1 MKLSYTNSN
10 AGTNSRRS
18 SNRVSR
24 SEQGVHTG
32 DTGHYFPVPGIGQL
46 LRQLFSG
53 LGRIFVVLKYFL
65 HGLMPNL
72 KGEVKLPWFKI
83 GIVAIAVFIVSK
95 KDINFSINMRA
106 PSFSEM
112 AETAD
117 PQVQKEELSLVQA
130 VSYKATPKK
139 KEVEHMPAPTTAEVK
154 AYVKR
159 FSKVART
166 EMEKF
171 GIPASI
177 KLAQG
182 ILESAAGKSKMAK
195 VDNNHFGRPMA
206 DKTYGSAWENWR
218 AHSIMLQSEFPSLF
232 EQNGSYKTWAKALR
246 KLKYSKD
253 KNYDKKLV
261 QIVERYQL
269 YLLDEQ
275 I

>member
-10 AGTNSRRS
+10 AGGNRRRS
-18 SNRVSR
+18 NGRVSR
-24 SEQGVHTG
+24 SEQGLHTG
-32 DTGHYFPVPGIGQL
+32 DTGHFFPVPNIWQL
-46 LRQLFSG
+46 FRQLFAG
-53 LGRIFVVLKYFL
+53 IARLFVLLKFFL
-65 HGLMPNL
+65 HNLMPNL

-83 GIVAIAVFIVSK
+83 GIVAVAIFIVSK
-95 KDINFSINMRA
+95 KDINFSINMHA
-106 PSFSEM
+106 PDFSEM
-112 AETAD
+112 TETTPVTKD
-117 PQVQKEELSLVQA
+117 EMSLVQT
-130 VSYKATPKK
+130 VSYKKPAARENVKN
-139 KEVEHMPAPTTAEVK
+139 MPAPTTEDVK

-159 FSKVART
+159 FSKVARS

-195 VDNNHFGRPMA
+195 VENNHFGRPLA
-206 DKTYGSAWENWR
+206 EQSFGSAWENWR
-218 AHSIMLQSEFPSLF
+218 AHSIYLRSEFPSLF
-232 EQNGSYKTWAKALR
+232 ENGGSYKTWAKG
-246 KLKYSKD
+246 LKKVRYSKD
-253 KNYDKKLV
+253 KNYDKKLI